1 MHFIRTLTTVSE
13 RLPRFTLYSGPACSL
28 CDTAKEELAKVRQD
42 RQFHLDIVNIQE
54 SGQEKW
60 KKKRQGDRQGSM
72 GRTSSAGS
80 VETVGPTECIG
91 ETRLNESESDYGE
104 FFAALPSEYLFF
116 TDTSSAHEDHS
127 LNSGIYSRSSI
138 DILGATSDE
147 AEAKDDIQEF
157 ISPHCFNCGS
167 SSHLVSSCPERI
179 NRALVSLS
187 RQMRE
192 SHQELYRL
200 NRIGGDFSARIYS
213 VQEWKNVRLAWID
226 YFNPGEI
233 KGRDLCEALGITPGE
248 DNTQAQE
255 WLQNIAAWGYPP
267 GWISRCDPKE
277 LMKERVLSQCVG
289 DPDADEQPFFLFGE
303 DGDDEIVAG
312 KLKSSNHLIDVDSVH
327 QTRKRWAFYP
337 PLQFSSS
344 LLPVYNGTPLPPI
357 ESEVQPSV
365 YTPVSVFLPP
375 PPPPPSG
382 PPPTLP
388 PPPPTEP
395 PPPLPSSP
403 LASRPSTAT
412 VSALPSLRPSA
423 IADDSDMDM
432 SDEDN

>member
-1 MHFIRTLTTVSE
+1 MHFIRTLTTASE

-60 KKKRQGDRQGSM
+60 KQKYVYWIPALHLEGKEIAK
-72 GRTSSAGS
+72 GRWDAQ
-80 VETVGPTECIG
+80 VVREA
-91 ETRLNESESDYGE
+91 LKLE
-104 FFAALPSEYLFF
+104 FFAALPSEHLFF

-127 LNSGIYSRSSI
+127 LNSGIYSRSLI

-147 AEAKDDIQEF
+147 VEAKDDIQEF

-167 SSHLVSSCPERI
+167 SSHLVNSCPERI

-233 KGRDLCEALGITPGE
+233 KGRDLCEALGITLGE
-248 DNTQAQE
+248 DDTQAQE
-255 WLQNIAAWGYPP
+255 WLQNMAAWGYPP

-277 LMKERVLSQCVG
+277 LMKERVLNQCVG

-303 DGDDEIVAG
+303 NGDDEIVAG
-312 KLKSSNHLIDVDSVH
+312 KLKSSNPNDSVH
-327 QTRKRWAFYP
+327 QTRKRWAFYS

-344 LLPVYNGTPLPPI
+344 LLPVYNGAPLPPI
-357 ESEVQPSV
+357 ESEVQPSF
-365 YTPVSVFLPP
+365 YIPVSTVLSVF
-375 PPPPPSG
+375 
-382 PPPTLP
+382 LP

-395 PPPLPSSP
+395 PPPLPPSEPPPPLPPPPPTEPLPPLPSSP
-403 LASRPSTAT
+403 LASRVSTAA
-412 VSALPSLRPSA
+412 VSALPPLRPSA

>member
-60 KKKRQGDRQGSM
+60 KKKYVYWIPALHLEGKEIAK
-72 GRTSSAGS
+72 GRWDAQ
-80 VETVGPTECIG
+80 V
-91 ETRLNESESDYGE
+91 SDYGE

-277 LMKERVLSQCVG
+277 SMKERVLSQCVG

-303 DGDDEIVAG
+303 NGDDEIVAG
-312 KLKSSNHLIDVDSVH
+312 KLKSSNHLIDSVH

-357 ESEVQPSV
+357 ESEVQPSF

-375 PPPPPSG
+375 PPPTEPPPPLPPSG

-395 PPPLPSSP
+395 LPPLPLSP
-403 LASRPSTAT
+403 LASRPSTVT